1 MTSIWAVAIYMNLIP
16 IYSSLGCSKSTAWQ
30 SLCRRKCHGKCPHG
44 TKETGHW
51 AQDTPSVLLLL
62 LPLPINTML
71 AKWLNWH
78 IGIVH
83 IGVNVLSITGQ
94 PAANCCC
101 FCHSFFVAA
110 SAAMRRHHLSLS
122 LPQGALL
129 LPTYALCPCHP
140 LIYALPIA
148 YALCHTVA
156 SALWFNFVF
165 ALSHF
170 EMNSSVILLT

>member
-1 MTSIWAVAIYMNLIP
+1 MTSILAVAIYMNLIP

-51 AQDTPSVLLLL
+51 AEDTPSVLL

-101 FCHSFFVAA
+101 FCHSSFCCCISCDAT
-110 SAAMRRHHLSLS
+110 SSPLSLFHKGLS
-122 LPQGALL
+122 
-129 LPTYALCPCHP
+129 CHP
-140 LIYALPIA
+140 LMLFVRATLSFSVSLTLTLFATLWQALFDFILFLHSLTLKLIP
-148 YALCHTVA
+148 
-156 SALWFNFVF
+156 
-165 ALSHF
+165 LSY
-170 EMNSSVILLT
+170 S